1 MLFFTLTYK
10 GHFLTN
16 FHFFKIIL
24 MVDGIVHFNSLIDFQ
39 MEILK
44 NGVRALVHFRANC
57 ATAQLFNYSSHFAQ
71 LHTFIYF
78 ILHTFFT
85 HFCTLESVLKKC
97 MKACIIVRKCQEFA
111 SVQINVKCA
120 KKSMKVC
127 KMVKKCVQKF

>member
-1 MLFFTLTYK
+1 
-10 GHFLTN
+10 
-16 FHFFKIIL
+16 

-120 KKSMKVC
+120 KMVEVLKSVC
-127 KMVKKCVQKF
+127 KSVEWASVQNCVFVQDCLRKFVKNVCKSV

>member
-1 MLFFTLTYK
+1 
-10 GHFLTN
+10 
-16 FHFFKIIL
+16 

-44 NGVRALVHFRANC
+44 NGVRALVHFCANC

-120 KKSMKVC
+120 KKKYESLQNGEKVC
-127 KMVKKCVQKF
+127 AKVLSG